1 MGYSLNGFF
10 NIEVAADAPGNARFL
25 GGQAEHGRCELRP
38 HTLHEE
44 RKWTTWH
51 IAPCS
56 DGTYTLSV
64 LDPSWR
70 EVYLR
75 VRDAESPQLDLA
87 EADEGESTRWR
98 ISNAGDTGIGKS
110 YVTIENVL
118 AGKCINADVEHSGN
132 VGLDEAFNSGNDKS
146 GSLWQ
151 LLQLVTVAGPLPS
164 WIEQVEEPSPV
175 AGNYT

>member
-1 MGYSLNGFF
+1 MGHGLSGFF
-10 NIEVAADAPGNARFL
+10 NIEVAADAPGNTRFL

-38 HTLHEE
+38 HTMHQE

-51 IAPCS
+51 IVARS
-56 DGTYTLSV
+56 DGVYTLSV

-75 VRDAESPQLDLA
+75 VRDDSQVLDLA
-87 EADEGESTRWR
+87 EADEGESTGWR
-98 ISNAGDTGIGKS
+98 ISNAGDTGVGKS

-118 AGKCINADVEHSGN
+118 TGKCLSADVESGN
-132 VGLDEAFNSGNDKS
+132 VGIDDAFNAGNDKS
-146 GSLWQ
+146 GGLWQ
-151 LLQLVTVAGPLPS
+151 LLQLVTVAGPLPT

-175 AGNYT
+175 AGTYT